1 MNRPHHGQSGRR
13 LSLGGIEV
21 SRIGLG
27 TNRLRDT
34 DDNVAF
40 IRAAVDAGVQMI
52 DTAHLYTG
60 GESEKTIGRALS
72 SAPSSV
78 VVATKGGYGDA
89 GRGKPEMIRQEIE
102 QSLASLRVGRI
113 ALYYLHRVDP
123 ETPIEE
129 SLGAIKEYVDRG
141 AIERV
146 GVSKVDIP
154 LIERARKVVPIA
166 AVQNEY
172 NLAKRKYDDVVDYCA
187 REGIVFVPYYPLRAD
202 PGHALREI
210 ADLHQATPRQVMLAW
225 LLKRSPAMLPIPG
238 TLSLAHLQEN
248 LGALS
253 IELSDT
259 EFDVA
264 RARLTNRY
272 TATSWR
278 PASSPRRQSSC
289 ILTGHS

>member
-1 MNRPHHGQSGRR
+1 VNRPHHDQSGSR
-13 LSLGGIEV
+13 LSLGSIEV
-21 SRIGLG
+21 GRIGLG

-52 DTAHLYTG
+52 DTARLYTG
-60 GESEKTIGRALS
+60 GESENTIGRALS

-78 VVATKGGYGDA
+78 IVATKGGYGDA
-89 GRGKPEMIRQEIE
+89 GRGKPEILRREIE
-102 QSLASLRVGRI
+102 QSLASLRLGRI

-146 GVSKVDIP
+146 GISKVDIP

-172 NLAKRKYDDVVDYCA
+172 NLAERKYDDVVDYCA

-202 PGHALREI
+202 PGRALRET
-210 ADLHQATPRQVMLAW
+210 ANRYQATPRQVMLAW
-225 LLKRSPAMLPIPG
+225 LLRRSPAMLPIPG
-238 TLSLAHLQEN
+238 TLSLAHLREN

-253 IELSDT
+253 LELSDT
-259 EFDVA
+259 EFKDLSG
-264 RARLTNRY
+264 R
-272 TATSWR
+272 
-278 PASSPRRQSSC
+278 
-289 ILTGHS
+289 